1 MSDFYKKFLLEDV
14 RKLGTSSARQIFLGA
29 FGKHPGWDDHVEDL
43 GLETESLI
51 YAKTLLYVQGIGGQ
65 IDAGAWEKLDA
76 GQQIPAFAH
85 LFLWQRAGQFLIGR
99 MWSSSDGKGRT
110 RYPMVVCAHG
120 AGVPLP
126 WALNLVLPRLQEIE
140 QACLL
145 TKSAADVRAILDRFR
160 NELRSMVAKAG
171 TSTAD
176 ASVGAEAL
184 SQFVSSADLGPQQEG
199 WFRILYQM
207 QSQMSAFAPG
217 RFSGKGD
224 VSAIRPQQVRV
235 PKCARAAAQ
244 SILLWTEFFVSQI
257 DPAAPIL
264 LTVPLEEP
272 WVDVTIGEPTP
283 HEFFCLRANP
293 KALPLVNE
301 VPYNLEQG
309 FREQAR
315 QFLATFQSGRNP
327 RGPVTAPA
335 PTRPATSTGSN
346 RPRFLKWFVAGGV
359 LLLLAAAA
367 AMFISPTKSRVSSGS
382 TPVQPVPGG
391 QPRAGDSTKISS
403 SEQAT
408 AEAAAPQVKRLV
420 AEAKSIPEATRVG
433 QGQAKADPLPQPPP
447 PTEPDAPAIRP
458 AQETPKA
465 TATVAPARRETSTG
479 KEEKASLVVAKAT
492 PPATAAKGVQDA
504 AIEPVAGRKPFTN
517 GLGMILLPGPGDYW
531 VGKYE
536 VTQAEYEKVMG
547 TNPSHY
553 RNPRQPVES
562 VNWIEAMDFCRKLT
576 ELERQAGT
584 TPAGAVYTLPTQKQW
599 DDFLADARF
608 DDAVTSRSVFLS
620 STAEVGSTHLPNK
633 YGLFDV
639 LGNVWEWCQDGAA
652 PQVKVLKG
660 GAYSSRKTENFKPLQ
675 ETTPRNCPPE
685 TRTSD
690 AGFRCV
696 VAAQ

>member
-1 MSDFYKKFLLEDV
+1 MSDFYKKFLLEDI
-14 RKLGTSSARQIFLGA
+14 RKLGTTSGHRIFLGA

-51 YAKTLLYVQGIGGQ
+51 QAKTLLYVQGIGGQ

-110 RYPMVVCAHG
+110 RYPMVVCAHC

-126 WALNLVLPRLQEIE
+126 WALNLVLPRLEAIE

-145 TKSAADVRAILDRFR
+145 TKSAADVRAILDRSR
-160 NELRSMVAKAG
+160 NELRGAVAKMG
-171 TSTAD
+171 TSTTD
-176 ASVGAEAL
+176 ASVGVEARNE
-184 SQFVSSADLGPQQEG
+184 FVSSAELGPQQEG

-207 QSQMSAFAPG
+207 QSQMSAFAAG

-224 VSAIRPQQVRV
+224 VSALRPQQVRV
-235 PKCARAAAQ
+235 PKCARAAEQ

-257 DPAAPIL
+257 DPAAPLL
-264 LTVPLEEP
+264 LTVPLEES
-272 WVDVTIGEPTP
+272 WVDVTVGEPTP
-283 HEFFCLRANP
+283 HEFFCLRAKL
-293 KALPLVNE
+293 KALPLVSE
-301 VPYNLEQG
+301 VPYNLEAG

-315 QFLATFQSGRNP
+315 QFLASFQSGRNP
-327 RGPVTAPA
+327 RTPVSAPA
-335 PTRPATSTGSN
+335 PTRPATATGSN
-346 RPRFLKWFVAGGV
+346 KPRFLKWFVAGGV

-367 AMFISPTKSRVSSGS
+367 AMFIVPIKSRVASVS
-382 TPVQPVPGG
+382 TPVQPVSGT
-391 QPRAGDSTKISS
+391 QARAGDSTKISND
-403 SEQAT
+403 EKAT
-408 AEAAAPQVKRLV
+408 AEAAAP
-420 AEAKSIPEATRVG
+420 EAKPLAPEAKPIAGADRVG
-433 QGQAKADPLPQPPP
+433 QGQTKAEPPPQPTPP
-447 PTEPDAPAIRP
+447 REPNPPAIRP
-458 AQETPKA
+458 APEIPRA
-465 TATVAPARRETSTG
+465 TATVAPVRPEISTR
-479 KEEKASLVVAKAT
+479 KEEEASVVVAKAT
-492 PPATAAKGVQDA
+492 PPAAAAKGVQDA
-504 AIEPVAGRKPFTN
+504 AIEPVAGRRPFTN

-531 VGKYE
+531 VGQYE

-547 TNPSHY
+547 TNPSRY

-562 VNWIEAMDFCRKLT
+562 VSWNEARDFCRKLT
-576 ELERQAGT
+576 ELEKQTGR

-608 DDAVTSRSVFLS
+608 EDAVTSRSAFLA
-620 STAEVGSTHLPNK
+620 STAEVGSTHAPNK

-652 PQVKVLKG
+652 PQEKVLKG
-660 GAYSSRKTENFKPLQ
+660 GAYNSRKTENFKPLR
-675 ETTPRNCPPE
+675 ETSPRSCPPE
-685 TRTSD
+685 TKSPD

-696 VAAQ
+696 VAAP